1 MKLSEGAIVKMN
13 ALFVNGSPRKNW
25 NTHKMLE
32 SAMKGASD
40 SGADCEMIHL
50 YDLSFKGCVSCF
62 ACKIKNAKTNGL
74 CAYRDELR
82 PVLERALECD
92 VIVMGSPVYFS
103 YPTGMF
109 RSFIERL
116 LFPIMSYNVN
126 PDGTRPRAID
136 RTIYSGII
144 YTMNCPEDL
153 APKIHYPEILAP
165 NAQAANMILGYCE
178 ELCAYNTYQFRDY
191 SRYDCSMFSEEV
203 KAKYRDEHFSVD
215 LQNAYELG
223 ARLVIKAKGERQ

>member
-1 MKLSEGAIVKMN
+1 MK
-13 ALFVNGSPRKNW
+13 ALFVNASPRKNW

-32 SAMKGASD
+32 QAMKGAQD
-40 SGADCEMIHL
+40 AGAECELVHL
-50 YDLSFKGCVSCF
+50 YDLSFKGCMSCF
-62 ACKIKNAKTNGL
+62 ACKLKGNKTNGL
-74 CAYRDELR
+74 CVIRDGLR
-82 PVLERALECD
+82 PVLEKALASD

-109 RSFIERL
+109 RMFIERL

-153 APKIHYPEILAP
+153 APKMHYPELLAP
-165 NAQAANMILGYCE
+165 NEGACGMVLGHCE
-178 ELCAYNTYQFRDY
+178 TLCAYNTYQFTDY
-191 SRYDCSMFSEEV
+191 SRYECGMFSEPV
-203 KAKYRDEHFSVD
+203 KAEYRERVFPED
-215 LQNAYELG
+215 LRKAYELG
-223 ARLVIKAKGERQ
+223 KRLTEKAGA

>member
-1 MKLSEGAIVKMN
+1 MK

-40 SGADCEMIHL
+40 SGAECEMIHL

-62 ACKIKNAKTNGL
+62 ACKVKNAKTNGL

-82 PVLERALECD
+82 PVLEKALACD
-92 VIVMGSPVYFS
+92 VIVAGSPIYFS

-136 RTIYSGII
+136 RTIYSGMIF
-144 YTMNCPEDL
+144 TMNCTEEF
-153 APKIHYPEILAP
+153 APQVHYPEILAP
-165 NAQAANMILGYCE
+165 NASVMASVLGYCE
-178 ELCAYNTYQFRDY
+178 ELCAYNTYQFSDY
-191 SRYDCSMFSEEV
+191 SRYDCGMFSEPV
-203 KAKYRDEHFSVD
+203 KAKYRDEIFPED
-215 LQNAYELG
+215 LRKAYELG
-223 ARLVIKAKGERQ
+223 KSLTEKAKAQE

>member
-1 MKLSEGAIVKMN
+1 MK

-32 SAMKGASD
+32 SAMKGAGD
-40 SGADCEMIHL
+40 SGAECEMIHL
-50 YDLSFKGCVSCF
+50 YDYKFKGCVSCF
-62 ACKIKNAKTNGL
+62 ACKVKNNKTHGI
-74 CAYRDELR
+74 CAYRDDLR
-82 PVLERALECD
+82 PVLEKALESD
-92 VIVMGSPVYFS
+92 VIVAGSPIYFS

-116 LFPIMSYNVN
+116 LFPIMRYEVN

-153 APKIHYPEILAP
+153 AAKIHYPEYLAP
-165 NAQAANMILGYCE
+165 NRDAMNLVLGYCE
-178 ELCAYNTYQFRDY
+178 ELCAYNTYQFTDY
-191 SRYDCSMFSEEV
+191 SRYDASMFSESV
-203 KAKYRDEHFSVD
+203 KAEHREKIFPED
-215 LQNAYELG
+215 LKKAYELG
-223 ARLVIKAKGERQ
+223 ARLVTKAKG

>member
-1 MKLSEGAIVKMN
+1 MK

-40 SGADCEMIHL
+40 SGAECEMIHL

-62 ACKIKNAKTNGL
+62 ACKVKNTKTNGL

-82 PVLERALECD
+82 PVLEKALACD
-92 VIVMGSPVYFS
+92 VIVAGSPIYFS

-136 RTIYSGII
+136 RTIYSGMIF
-144 YTMNCPEDL
+144 TMNCTEEF
-153 APKIHYPEILAP
+153 APQVHYPEILAP
-165 NAQAANMILGYCE
+165 NAGVMASVLGYCE
-178 ELCAYNTYQFRDY
+178 ELCAYNTYQFSDY
-191 SRYDCSMFSEEV
+191 SRYDCGMFSEPV
-203 KAKYRDEHFSVD
+203 KAKYRDEVFPED
-215 LQNAYELG
+215 LRKAYDLG
-223 ARLVIKAKGERQ
+223 ARLVMKAKGAE